1 MENNTETKLSTTSPG
16 QNRLVKIK
24 DVLVTE
30 QENNQCSIR
39 VDLSWQDKEFFS
51 ERSGPNETD
60 YKIMLA
66 ALCTLDTLHKL
77 TEDKVKME
85 LLFIERQQLEKI
97 NREIIMVLIDIT
109 TDEISCAATGAC
121 QVRTNPIETSVRS
134 VLDATNRMVELS
146 LN

>member
-30 QENNQCSIR
+30 QDNNQCSIR
-39 VDLSWQDKEFFS
+39 VDLSWQDREFFS
-51 ERSGPNETD
+51 ERSGPNEPD

-66 ALCTLDTLHKL
+66 ALCTLDVLHKL

-85 LLFIERQQLEKI
+85 LLFIERQQLEKV

-121 QVRTNPIETSVRS
+121 QVRTNPIETAVRS

>member
-51 ERSGPNETD
+51 ERSGPNEPD
-60 YKIMLA
+60 YKIMLS
-66 ALCTLDTLHKL
+66 ALCTLDALHKL

-85 LLFIERQQLEKI
+85 LLFIERQQLEKV

-121 QVRTNPIETSVRS
+121 QVRTNPIETAVRS